1 MIKKLLLTAATLCMA
16 LSASAQNSG
25 GCYWLEQ
32 PPAAQ
37 PDTASRTTNYVF
49 LSTQDLKLVPIGAPM
64 GSFFL
69 SYPFRG
75 MPDLK
80 CPLNTVPTV
89 NLSYW
94 LEGAHQLVP
103 GYSDVYSTSLSGI
116 GFRLKEAGSGGQT
129 VPFNESRK
137 NAPLATF
144 GLRNFNL
151 EFIRTAHHIQP
162 GQVHLNFKVFGKYHD
177 WTAITF
183 IGNSTVELTTREYF
197 SGCTGDPI
205 IDFPLGKVHV
215 SDLPKRQTRRSWLN
229 VVCTGL
235 PAGSKLP
242 VKVYF
247 EGSNNGPG
255 RLRLTPGGATGV
267 EIAVTSNGVKLPFN
281 VGSALNMDW
290 QHSTS
295 DGERYNLPL
304 EAGYERIGNSKV
316 EVGKADG
323 TMNYVIEYN

>member
-1 MIKKLLLTAATLCMA
+1 MIKKLLLTAATLFMA

-37 PDTASRTTNYVF
+37 PDTASRTTNYAF
-49 LSTQDLKLVPIGAPM
+49 LSTQNLSLVPIGAAM
-64 GSFFL
+64 GHFFL

-75 MPDLK
+75 TPDLK
-80 CPLNTVPTV
+80 CPLNKVPTV

-94 LEGAHQLVP
+94 LEGAQLEP
-103 GYSDVYSTSLSGI
+103 GYSDVYSTNLSGI
-116 GFRLKEAGSGGQT
+116 GFRLQVAGSGGET
-129 VPFNESRK
+129 VPFSLSRR
-137 NAPLATF
+137 NALLLTF

-151 EFIRTAHHIQP
+151 EFIRTAHHIQT

-183 IGNSTVELTTREYF
+183 IGNSTVSLTTREYF
-197 SGCTGDPI
+197 TGCTGDPI
-205 IDFPLGKVHV
+205 IDIPLGKVKA

-247 EGSNNGPG
+247 EGSTNGPG

-304 EAGYERIGNSKV
+304 EAGYERIGNSEV
-316 EVGKADG
+316 TVGKADG